1 MNKINLSANVLFSG
15 IGCQEQGIKDTDLF
29 DFDVI
34 CTSDIDKDAIVSYA
48 AIHCGLTNEMVETY
62 RDYPSRNQMA
72 KDLTDRNIGYDF
84 KKNKPYDWNKLA
96 RRKSKDIEKIW
107 LAMHLANNLGDI
119 SQIKELPYADLW
131 TVSFC
136 CQDISVAGHQAG
148 LTEGS
153 GTRSSLLWQ
162 QIRLLRNA
170 IEQGKSPKYLMFEN
184 VKNLVSK
191 KFMPEFDKLISCLN
205 ELGFNTYW
213 EVINAKNCGVPQNR
227 ERVFAIC
234 IRKDIDTGK
243 MTFPKP
249 FDNGLRL
256 KDMLDKN
263 VDEKY
268 YINTEKADELIKE
281 LDDNGTLPF

>member
-15 IGCQEQGIKDTDLF
+15 IGCQEEGIKDTGLF
-29 DFDVI
+29 DLDVI

-48 AIHCGLTNEMVETY
+48 AIHCGLTNKMVETY

-72 KDLTDRNIGYDF
+72 KDLADRNIGYDF

-107 LAMHLANNLGDI
+107 LAMHLSNNLGDI

-162 QIRLLRNA
+162 QIRLLKNA

-281 LDDNGTLPF
+281 LEDNGTLPF

>member
-1 MNKINLSANVLFSG
+1 MQIFCFLRSG
-15 IGCQEQGIKDTDLF
+15 IGCQEQGIKDTGLF

-48 AIHCGLTNEMVETY
+48 AIHCGLTNEMVETFP
-62 RDYPSRNQMA
+62 DYPSRNQMA
-72 KDLTDRNIGYDF
+72 KDLADRNIGYDF

-96 RRKSKDIEKIW
+96 KRKSKDIEKIW

-162 QIRLLRNA
+162 QIRLLKTA

-184 VKNLVSK
+184 VKNLVGK
-191 KFMPEFDKLISCLN
+191 KFKPEFDKLISCLN
-205 ELGFNTYW
+205 GLGFNTYW
-213 EVINAKNCGVPQNR
+213 EVINAKNCGIPQNR

-234 IRKDIDTGK
+234 IRKDIDAGK
-243 MTFPKP
+243 MIFPKP

-256 KDMLDKN
+256 KDMLDNN

-281 LDDNGTLPF
+281 LKDNGTLPF

>member
-15 IGCQEQGIKDTDLF
+15 IGCQEQGIKDTGLF
-29 DFDVI
+29 NLDVI
-34 CTSDIDKDAIVSYA
+34 CTSDIDKDTIVSYA

-62 RDYPSRNQMA
+62 SNYPSREQMA
-72 KDLTDRNIGYDF
+72 KDLADRNIGYDF
-84 KKNKPYDWNKLA
+84 KKGKPYDWNKLA

-243 MTFPKP
+243 MIFPKP

-268 YINTEKADELIKE
+268 YINTEKADKLIKE
-281 LDDNGTLPF
+281 LEDNGTLPF

>member
-15 IGCQEQGIKDTDLF
+15 IGCQEQGIKDTGLF
-29 DFDVI
+29 DLDVI

-48 AIHCGLTNEMVETY
+48 AIHCGLTNEMVEAY
-62 RDYPSRNQMA
+62 HDYPSREQMA
-72 KDLTDRNIGYDF
+72 KDLANRNIGYDF

-191 KFMPEFDKLISCLN
+191 KFMPEFDKLISCLD

>member
-15 IGCQEQGIKDTDLF
+15 IGCQEEGIKDTGLF
-29 DFDVI
+29 DLDVI

-62 RDYPSRNQMA
+62 HDYPSREQMA

-107 LAMHLANNLGDI
+107 LAMHLSNNLGDI
-119 SQIKELPYADLW
+119 SKIEELPYADLW

-268 YINTEKADELIKE
+268 YINTEKADDLIKE
-281 LDDNGTLPF
+281 LEDNGTLPF